1 MEEQVYIVTLYK
13 KEDLER
19 FYNEMEDKNISL
31 VDKRSDSRNT
41 LYRMT
46 ESQAEEL
53 RSDPRVWDVV
63 DKDKIIIT
71 NNASYNYNNYTR
83 NNVVFRRSVSNL
95 GASMSS
101 DTQWG
106 LWHSNVSAHDAN
118 AGRKSPTASERSKGT
133 NWATQTQTQASY
145 YSDGAN
151 VDIVICDSSIAK
163 DSSEWSDGNNG
174 TRFVEYNWLQHTS
187 NPNNLSIVYDTVAN
201 ATDWHGTA
209 VAGIAAGRHYGWA
222 RAANIYNIAVTNSFT
237 LSDGSLLSIGNPLD
251 FVRVF
256 HNTKILNN
264 ITRPTIANCSFAFQF
279 ALRLQRETAPSF
291 SSNPYNDMINTI
303 NNYSFDNGD
312 RVPVGV
318 QYRGTEYLFE
328 NNQSRDYG
336 YFYVQFGIDLVN
348 SVSLADPTIIYFGL
362 NSAASAAEEEDAI
375 EAGVVVVASA
385 GNDNAYIS
393 REGDRDWENALL
405 YRTYQNGSLS
415 NTIEKHYYHRGGSPG
430 GPTVKS
436 LDVGA
441 ISASSD
447 FRKATF
453 SNYGPSV
460 DTFAP
465 GDDILAPVV
474 ASSSNRILDT
484 KGGYSG
490 LTSPAYPNAADEQYW
505 YPVSGTS
512 FAAPQVTGILAC
524 AATGYVNGTGTV
536 GRFTQD
542 EVLAYINQF
551 TFKDQMTGDLN
562 PNLAWGDDTHLYRTE
577 NKDIAFIDPINNTSE
592 RFYVYNTSGLVDDG
606 LDYFCEDVLK
616 ARLMASQSDTSS
628 ISNVVLELNPEEVLE
643 IKELFDSQ
651 IATGGKVYA
660 HAYPSINYE
669 SVPVNTNPTITE
681 FRSKVIV
688 QSVSVTANANSNY
701 EVTLQIDS
709 GVTGA
714 VLSAPLVVTPGKI
727 KNIIF
732 TTSNVNKEVCFRPTD
747 TSPPFSASA
756 SGLNSGTKHVSL
768 VKEFSS
774 LTGAAAGAFNLSATT
789 TYSALEIKD
798 GVSNTLSVSTAS
810 INDAVDRN
818 LKITDGSGTEFDILL
833 GS

>member
-13 KEDLER
+13 KEDLEQ

-31 VDKRSDSRNT
+31 VDKRPISRNT

-71 NNASYNYNNYTR
+71 DDASYSYNSYNR
-83 NNVVFRRSVSNL
+83 NGQTFRRDVSSLNQFN
-95 GASMSS
+95 ST

-106 LWHSNVSAHDAN
+106 LYHSNVSAHDGN
-118 AGRKSPTASERSKGT
+118 LGRKLPTASERDKGS
-133 NWATQTQTQASY
+133 NWGAKVPAQINY
-145 YSDGAN
+145 YGDGAD

-174 TRFVEYNWLQHTS
+174 TRFVEYNWLQHTD

-201 ATDWHGTA
+201 ATNYHGTA
-209 VAGIAAGRHYGWA
+209 VAGVAAGRHYGWA

-237 LSDGSLLSIGNPLD
+237 LSDGSSLSIGNPLD
-251 FVRVF
+251 FVKVF

-279 ALRLQRETAPSF
+279 GLRLQRVTALSF
-291 SSNPYNDMINTI
+291 SGNPYNDMINTI
-303 NNYSFDNGD
+303 NNYSFQNGD

-348 SVSLADPTIIYFGL
+348 SVSLIDPTLIYLGL

-375 EAGVVVVASA
+375 DAGVIVVASA
-385 GNDNAYIS
+385 GNDNAYVS

-441 ISASSD
+441 ISASND

-465 GDDILAPVV
+465 GHNILAPVV
-474 ASSSNRILDT
+474 ASKSSKIEDT
-484 KGGYSG
+484 KTGYSS
-490 LTSPAYPNAADEQYW
+490 TNPAYPNAAATQYW
-505 YPVSGTS
+505 YPTSGTS

-524 AATGYVNGTGTV
+524 TATGYVNGTGTV

-542 EVLAYINQF
+542 EVLTYINQF
-551 TFKDQMTGDLN
+551 AFRDQMTGDLN
-562 PNLAWGDDTHLYRTE
+562 PNSAWGDDTHLYRTE

-616 ARLMASQSDTSS
+616 ARLMVSQTDTTST
-628 ISNVVLELNPEEVLE
+628 SNVVLELNPEEVLE
-643 IKELFDSQ
+643 IKNLFDSQ
-651 IATGGKVYA
+651 TAAGGKVYA
-660 HAYPSINYE
+660 HAYPSILYE
-669 SVPVNTNPTITE
+669 VATVNADPVITE

-688 QSVSVTANANSNY
+688 QSVDVTANANSNY
-701 EVTLQIDS
+701 EVTLQVDS
-709 GVTGA
+709 GVTDP
-714 VLSAPLVVTPGKI
+714 VLSAALVVTPGKI
-727 KNIIF
+727 KNIVF

-756 SGLNSGTKHVSL
+756 SGLNSGTRDVSL

-774 LTGAAAGAFNLSATT
+774 VGGANAGVLNQTATT

-798 GVSNTLSVSTAS
+798 GSSHTLNVSTAN
-810 INDAVDRN
+810 INDVVDRN

>member
-13 KEDLER
+13 KEDLEQ

-31 VDKRSDSRNT
+31 VDKRPISRNT

-71 NNASYNYNNYTR
+71 DNASYNYNNYTR

-95 GASMSS
+95 GTSMSS

-118 AGRKSPTASERSKGT
+118 AGRKSPTASDRSKGI

-145 YSDGAN
+145 YGDGAN

-201 ATDWHGTA
+201 ATNSHATS
-209 VAGIAAGRHYGWA
+209 VAAIAAGRHYGWA

-237 LSDGSLLSIGNPLD
+237 LSDSSSLSIGNPLD

-279 ALRLQRETAPSF
+279 ALRLQRATALSF
-291 SSNPYNDMINTI
+291 SGNPYNDMINTI
-303 NNYSFDNGD
+303 NNYSFDNGE
-312 RVPVGV
+312 RVAVGV

-348 SVSLADPTIIYFGL
+348 SVSEIDPTIIYFGL

-385 GNDNAYIS
+385 GNDSAYVS

-524 AATGYVNGTGTV
+524 AATGYVNGSGTV
-536 GRFTQD
+536 SRFTQD

-551 TFKDQMTGDLN
+551 TFRDQMTGDLN

-616 ARLMASQSDTSS
+616 ARLMVSQTDKTST
-628 ISNVVLELNPEEVLE
+628 SNVVLELNPEEVLE

-651 IATGGKVYA
+651 TAAGGKVYA

-669 SVPVNTNPTITE
+669 VATVNTNPTITE

-701 EVTLQIDS
+701 EVTLQVDS
-709 GVTGA
+709 GVINP

-774 LTGAAAGAFNLSATT
+774 VGGAVGGAFNLSATT

-798 GVSNTLSVSTAS
+798 GVLNTLSVSTAN
-810 INDAVDRN
+810 INDAVDKN

>member
-151 VDIVICDSSIAK
+151 VDIVICDSSVAK

-774 LTGAAAGAFNLSATT
+774 LTVAAAGAFNLSATT

>member
-151 VDIVICDSSIAK
+151 VDIVICDSSVAK

-385 GNDNAYIS
+385 GNDSAYVS

-551 TFKDQMTGDLN
+551 TFRDQMTGDLN

-628 ISNVVLELNPEEVLE
+628 TSNVVLELNPEEVLE

-774 LTGAAAGAFNLSATT
+774 LTVAAAGAFNLSATT

>member
-13 KEDLER
+13 KEDLEQ
-19 FYNEMEDKNISL
+19 FYNEMEGKNISL
-31 VDKRSDSRNT
+31 VDKRPISRNT

-71 NNASYNYNNYTR
+71 NNASYSYNNYNR
-83 NNVVFRRSVSNL
+83 NGQTFRRDVSNL

-106 LWHSNVSAHDAN
+106 LYHSNVSAHDGN
-118 AGRKSPTASERSKGT
+118 LGRKLPTASERDKGS
-133 NWATQTQTQASY
+133 NWGAKIPAQINY
-145 YSDGAN
+145 YGDGAN

-201 ATDWHGTA
+201 ADNSHATSVAA
-209 VAGIAAGRHYGWA
+209 VAAGRHYGWA

-237 LSDGSLLSIGNPLD
+237 LSDGSSFSAGNPLD

-279 ALRLQRETAPSF
+279 SLRLQRVTSLSF
-291 SSNPYNDMINTI
+291 SGNPYNDMINTI
-303 NNYSFDNGD
+303 NNYSFEDGD

-328 NNQSRDYG
+328 NNQTNDYG
-336 YFYVQFGIDLVN
+336 YLYVQFGIDLVN
-348 SVSLADPTIIYFGL
+348 SVNPLIDLTKIYLGL

-385 GNDNAYIS
+385 GNDNAYVS
-393 REGDRDWENALL
+393 REGDRDWENAVL

-415 NTIEKHYYHRGGSPG
+415 TTIEKHYYHRGGSPG

-447 FRKATF
+447 FSKATF

-465 GDDILAPVV
+465 GDNILVPVV
-474 ASSSNRILDT
+474 LASSNRILDT
-484 KGGYSG
+484 KTGYSS
-490 LTSPAYPNAADEQYW
+490 TNPAYPNAAATQYW
-505 YPVSGTS
+505 YEVSGTS

-536 GRFTQD
+536 NRFTQD

-551 TFKDQMTGDLN
+551 TFRDQMTGDLS
-562 PNLAWGDDTHLYRTE
+562 PSLAWGDDTHLYRTE

-616 ARLMASQSDTSS
+616 ARLMVSQTDTSS
-628 ISNVVLELNPEEVLE
+628 TSNVVLELNPEEVLE

-651 IATGGKVYA
+651 TAAGGKVYA

-669 SVPVNTNPTITE
+669 VATVNTNPTITE

-688 QSVSVTANANSNY
+688 QSVSITANANSNY
-701 EVTLQIDS
+701 EVTLQVDS
-709 GVTGA
+709 GVINP
-714 VLSAPLVVTPGKI
+714 VLSAALVVTPGKI
-727 KNIIF
+727 KNIVF

-756 SGLNSGTKHVSL
+756 SGLNSGTRDVSL

-774 LTGAAAGAFNLSATT
+774 VGGAVGGAFNLSSTT

-798 GVSNTLSVSTAS
+798 GVLNTLSVSTAN
-810 INDAVDRN
+810 INDVVDRN

>member
-1 MEEQVYIVTLYK
+1 M
-13 KEDLER
+13 
-19 FYNEMEDKNISL
+19 
-31 VDKRSDSRNT
+31 
-41 LYRMT
+41 
-46 ESQAEEL
+46 
-53 RSDPRVWDVV
+53 
-63 DKDKIIIT
+63 
-71 NNASYNYNNYTR
+71 
-83 NNVVFRRSVSNL
+83 
-95 GASMSS
+95 
-101 DTQWG
+101 
-106 LWHSNVSAHDAN
+106 
-118 AGRKSPTASERSKGT
+118 
-133 NWATQTQTQASY
+133 
-145 YSDGAN
+145 
-151 VDIVICDSSIAK
+151 
-163 DSSEWSDGNNG
+163 
-174 TRFVEYNWLQHTS
+174 
-187 NPNNLSIVYDTVAN
+187 
-201 ATDWHGTA
+201 
-209 VAGIAAGRHYGWA
+209 
-222 RAANIYNIAVTNSFT
+222 
-237 LSDGSLLSIGNPLD
+237 
-251 FVRVF
+251 
-256 HNTKILNN
+256 
-264 ITRPTIANCSFAFQF
+264 
-279 ALRLQRETAPSF
+279 
-291 SSNPYNDMINTI
+291 
-303 NNYSFDNGD
+303 
-312 RVPVGV
+312 
-318 QYRGTEYLFE
+318 
-328 NNQSRDYG
+328 
-336 YFYVQFGIDLVN
+336 
-348 SVSLADPTIIYFGL
+348 
-362 NSAASAAEEEDAI
+362 
-375 EAGVVVVASA
+375 
-385 GNDNAYIS
+385 
-393 REGDRDWENALL
+393 
-405 YRTYQNGSLS
+405 
-415 NTIEKHYYHRGGSPG
+415 
-430 GPTVKS
+430 
-436 LDVGA
+436 
-441 ISASSD
+441 
-447 FRKATF
+447 
-453 SNYGPSV
+453 
-460 DTFAP
+460 
-465 GDDILAPVV
+465 
-474 ASSSNRILDT
+474 
-484 KGGYSG
+484 
-490 LTSPAYPNAADEQYW
+490 
-505 YPVSGTS
+505 
-512 FAAPQVTGILAC
+512 TGILAC

-628 ISNVVLELNPEEVLE
+628 ISNVVLELNPEEVLD

-774 LTGAAAGAFNLSATT
+774 LTVAAAGAFNLSATT